1 MEFVEFK
8 GKTLDEALM
17 QASVELGCA
26 STDLEYNV
34 VSEGSTGFLGLI
46 GSKPFVISARKK
58 KTFVDDV
65 REYLETLF
73 KAMDIQADIKIEFNE
88 TDNLLDIDVE
98 GPEMGILIGKRGQT
112 LDALQYL
119 ISLAVNKKSDSYI
132 RVKLDTENYRARRKE
147 TLESLA
153 KNIAYKVKRSRKPV
167 SLEPMNPY
175 ERRIIH
181 STLQND
187 KFVSTRSEG
196 EEPFRHVVVYLD
208 KEKNSRY

>member
-88 TDNLLDIDVE
+88 TENLLDIDVE

-147 TLESLA
+147 TLENLA
-153 KNIAYKVKRSRKPV
+153 RNVAYKVKRTKKTIA
-167 SLEPMNPY
+167 LEPMNPF
-175 ERRIIH
+175 ERRVIH
-181 STLQND
+181 SALQKD
-187 KFVSTRSEG
+187 RYVTTHSEG
-196 EEPFRHVVVYLD
+196 DEPYRHVVVSL
-208 KEKNSRY
+208 KRQ

>member
-65 REYLETLF
+65 REYLETYSRLWIF
-73 KAMDIQADIKIEFNE
+73 RLTLRLSLM
-88 TDNLLDIDVE
+88 
-98 GPEMGILIGKRGQT
+98 RQT
-112 LDALQYL
+112 IFL
-119 ISLAVNKKSDSYI
+119 IS
-132 RVKLDTENYRARRKE
+132 
-147 TLESLA
+147 
-153 KNIAYKVKRSRKPV
+153 
-167 SLEPMNPY
+167 M
-175 ERRIIH
+175 
-181 STLQND
+181 
-187 KFVSTRSEG
+187 
-196 EEPFRHVVVYLD
+196 
-208 KEKNSRY
+208 